1 MERSANGYPQRRNA
15 DGTYDSICPRCFV
28 TVGRQMSRAELE
40 SEEQHHICSGIDLTM
55 VRVAKEAVQ
64 RDL

>member
-1 MERSANGYPQRRNA
+1 MERSANGYPRRRHA

-28 TVGRQMSRAELE
+28 TVARQMTGAELD
-40 SEEQHHICSGIDLTM
+40 SEEQHHICSGMDLTV
-55 VRVAKEAVQ
+55 VRAAKEAVQ